1 MQSMGQAPVPRV
13 PPEELRARID
23 RGEPLV
29 VLDVRGRSY
38 QASDRRLPGALRIHP
53 RELEAELERLPV
65 GLPVVAY
72 CT

>member
-1 MQSMGQAPVPRV
+1 MLSMARQPVPRV
-13 PPEELRARID
+13 APEELRAELE

-38 QASDRRLPGALRIHP
+38 QRSDRRISGALRIHP
-53 RELEAELERLPV
+53 RSVEAELNRLPEGV
-65 GLPVVAY
+65 PVVAY